1 METARTHK
9 KQIIILLIIVL
20 ILTIVGGT
28 YIYNKEKTKE
38 IGKLVDYIPAEE
50 ITQEQLRRTIVS
62 LYFANKE
69 TKILIPEAR
78 TIDVKELVKQPY
90 ETLLNLLIEGPKD
103 EKLERTIPEGTKI
116 NKVELKNKI
125 LYIDFSE
132 EFISN
137 HTGGVEAESNTIYS
151 IVNTLTQLNEIE
163 SIKILINGQENQ
175 AFSDNQVKFNEIFV
189 QKE

>member
-1 METARTHK
+1 METIREHK
-9 KQIIILLIIVL
+9 KQIIILLIVIF
-20 ILTIVGGT
+20 IIAIVGGI
-28 YIYNKEKTKE
+28 YLYNKEKTKE
-38 IGKLVDYIPAEE
+38 IGQLVDYIPAEE

-62 LYFANKE
+62 LYFSNKE
-69 TKILIPEAR
+69 TQILIPEAR

-90 ETLLNLLIEGPKD
+90 ETLLKLLIEGPKD

-116 NKVELKNKI
+116 NKVELKDKI
-125 LYIDFSE
+125 LY
-132 EFISN
+132 N
-137 HTGGVEAESNTIYS
+137 HIGGVEAESNTIYS

-175 AFSDNQVKFNEIFV
+175 AFADNQIKFNEIFV

>member
-1 METARTHK
+1 METERKHK
-9 KQIIILLIIVL
+9 KQIIILLIVL
-20 ILTIVGGT
+20 FIIAIIGGI

-38 IGKLVDYIPAEE
+38 IGQLVDYIPAEE

-78 TIDVKELVKQPY
+78 TVDVKELVKQPY

-103 EKLERTIPEGTKI
+103 EKLEKTIPEGTKI
-116 NKVELKNKI
+116 NKVELKDKI

-132 EFISN
+132 EFVNN
-137 HTGGVEAESNTIYS
+137 HTGGVEAESNTIYA

-175 AFSDNQVKFNEIFV
+175 AFADNQIKFNEIFV

>member
-1 METARTHK
+1 METTRKYK
-9 KQIIILLIIVL
+9 KQIIIMLSLILIIA
-20 ILTIVGGT
+20 IIGGI

-38 IGKLVDYIPAEE
+38 MGQLVDYIPAEE

-62 LYFANKE
+62 LYFPNKE
-69 TKILIPEAR
+69 TKNLIPEAR

-103 EKLERTIPEGTKI
+103 EKLQRAIPEGTKI
-116 NKVELKNKI
+116 NKIELKDKI
-125 LYIDFSE
+125 LYLDLSE
-132 EFISN
+132 EFIKN
-137 HTGGVEAESNTIYS
+137 HPGGIEEESNTIYS

-175 AFSDNQVKFNEIFV
+175 SFLDNQIKFNEIFV

>member
-1 METARTHK
+1 METAKKHK
-9 KQIIILLIIVL
+9 KQILIMLIVITILA
-20 ILTIVGGT
+20 IVGGT
-28 YIYNKEKTKE
+28 YIYSKEKTKE
-38 IGKLVDYIPAEE
+38 TGKLVDYIPAEE

-78 TIDVKELVKQPY
+78 TIDVKELIKQPY
-90 ETLLNLLIEGPKD
+90 ETLLKLLIEGPKD
-103 EKLERTIPEGTKI
+103 EKLEGTIPEGTSI

-125 LYIDFSE
+125 LYIDFSK
-132 EFISN
+132 EFVSN
-137 HTGGVEAESNTIYS
+137 HIGGVEAESNTIYS
-151 IVNTLTQLNEIE
+151 IVNTLTQLNEID

-175 AFSDNQVKFNEIFV
+175 AFNDNQIKFSEIFV

>member
-1 METARTHK
+1 METIREHK
-9 KQIIILLIIVL
+9 KQVIILLIVIF
-20 ILTIVGGT
+20 IIAIVGGI
-28 YIYNKEKTKE
+28 YLYNKEKTKE
-38 IGKLVDYIPAEE
+38 IGQLVDYIPAEE

-62 LYFANKE
+62 LYFSNKE
-69 TKILIPEAR
+69 TQILIPEAR

-90 ETLLNLLIEGPKD
+90 ETLLKLLIEGPKD

-116 NKVELKNKI
+116 NKVELKDKI

-132 EFISN
+132 EFVNN
-137 HTGGVEAESNTIYS
+137 HIGGVEAESNTIYS

-175 AFSDNQVKFNEIFV
+175 AFADNQIKFNEIFV